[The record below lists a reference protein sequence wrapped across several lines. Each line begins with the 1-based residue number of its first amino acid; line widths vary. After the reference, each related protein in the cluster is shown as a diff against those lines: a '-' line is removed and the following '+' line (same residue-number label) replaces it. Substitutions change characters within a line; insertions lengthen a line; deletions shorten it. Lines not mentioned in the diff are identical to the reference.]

1 MNDKTITE
9 VPLYRIK
16 SVRFKKFAL
25 DIGDDDSLIISSK
38 RRHTQLFSISQDRII
53 NKESGK
59 VLSAKQDDVGRV
71 EIFQIISNDR
81 DNEKW
86 IIEENNRDG
95 CILFNMKYP
104 TMCMTIEEADYGD
117 YCSLVL
123 QPFDGSQNQKFTFY
137 CIKNSE

>member
-1 MNDKTITE
+1 MNDQMNDKKITD
-9 VPLYRIK
+9 PPIYRIK

-38 RRHTQLFSISQDRII
+38 RKNTQLFQIFHDRII

-59 VLSAKQDDVGRV
+59 VLSAKKDGVGRF
-71 EIFQIISNDR
+71 EIVQIISDDA
-81 DNEKW
+81 DNERW
-86 IIEENNRDG
+86 IIEESNKDG
-95 CILFNMKYP
+95 CILFNVKYP

-123 QPFDGSQNQKFTFY
+123 QPFDGSQNQKFCFY
-137 CIKNSE
+137 IV